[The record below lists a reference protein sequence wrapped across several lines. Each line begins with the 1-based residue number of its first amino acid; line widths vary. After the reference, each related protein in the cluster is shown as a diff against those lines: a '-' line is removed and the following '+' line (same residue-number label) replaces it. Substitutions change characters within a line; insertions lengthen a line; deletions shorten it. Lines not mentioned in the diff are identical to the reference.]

1 MKGPAAA
8 LSSRGI
14 QSEGDFHP
22 AGERHEL
29 GVVNTDT
36 RGALPGQTLPLF
48 LLQAPIYS
56 PPNFTPF
63 LAVISSVCVTSSYPS
78 IIITG
83 WCSPLARCPHF
94 LTMQSCKERMQKQA
108 GVKERMQKQVVR
120 SSLSLQALL
129 SPCHL
134 LSWDGGVT
142 AEIRCALLLPQ

>member
-14 QSEGDFHP
+14 QSKGDFHP
-22 AGERHEL
+22 VGERREL

-63 LAVISSVCVTSSYPS
+63 LAVMSSICVTSSYPS
-78 IIITG
+78 IITG
-83 WCSPLARCPHF
+83 WCSPLVWCPRF
-94 LTMQSCKERMQKQA
+94 LMMQSCKERMQKQA
-108 GVKERMQKQVVR
+108 GSKERMQKQVVR
-120 SSLSLQALL
+120 SSLSLQALV

-134 LSWDGGVT
+134 LSWVGGVT